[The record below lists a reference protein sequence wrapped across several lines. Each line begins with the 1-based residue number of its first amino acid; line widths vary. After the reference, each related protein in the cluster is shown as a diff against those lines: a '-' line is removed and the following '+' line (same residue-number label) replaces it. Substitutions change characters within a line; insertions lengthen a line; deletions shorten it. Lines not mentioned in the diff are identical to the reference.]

1 MRRAAE
7 KARRL
12 ILQVPNVQKVEL
24 LGVQEEK
31 VYVEIENAKLASLGI
46 PPTAISSA
54 IKSQNVISPSAMVET
69 ETDNVYLRITGT
81 FDDLEAIKETLS

>member
-7 KARRL
+7 KARRF

-54 IKSQNVISPSAMVET
+54 IKSQNISRYS
-69 ETDNVYLRITGT
+69 
-81 FDDLEAIKETLS
+81 S

>member
-24 LGVQEEK
+24 L
-31 VYVEIENAKLASLGI
+31 LATALTLLVL
-46 PPTAISSA
+46 PTMYAA
-54 IKSQNVISPSAMVET
+54 F
-69 ETDNVYLRITGT
+69 YR
-81 FDDLEAIKETLS
+81 IKEE

>member
-31 VYVEIENAKLASLGI
+31 VYVEIENASWHLSVFRQRQYPL
-46 PPTAISSA
+46 
-54 IKSQNVISPSAMVET
+54 PSKA
-69 ETDNVYLRITGT
+69 RI
-81 FDDLEAIKETLS
+81 